1 MPYYPVIKL
10 SQRQIE
16 YVNKFNN
23 NPKIKFEK
31 ISCLNCSSANQKILF
46 TNDRFGLNQKT
57 VLCKKCGL
65 MFLNPRMTQN
75 SADFFYKSDLY
86 RNMYNNDDLG
96 KINSEA
102 WEGFEKNPKILLA
115 GGLAYFDI
123 INSLNLKY
131 NSVCDIGAGHGF
143 GLKLF
148 QLAGKDVL
156 GYEPSEYLCNFI
168 KKKGMNVINGFIDNV
183 KGEYDL
189 VLMIH
194 VLEHLV
200 NPIDVLKKL
209 RKHIKKYLFIE
220 VPGSINK
227 LQSMHPA
234 HMFHFSLNT
243 LSHIVTKC
251 GFKRIYID
259 YKWSHGR
266 NIDNNDMVYALFE
279 KTDKIETYQYN
290 YAYEVK
296 KYKRIYYKYCIKIF
310 IKRVLRKILRKINPN
325 LEKKIVNIID
335 LRGS

>member
-1 MPYYPVIKL
+1 MPYYHVLKL

-31 ISCLNCSSANQKILF
+31 ISCLNCRSVNQKILF
-46 TNDRFGLNQKT
+46 TNDRYGLDQKT

-65 MFLNPRMTQN
+65 IFSNPRMTQN

-86 RNMYNNDDLG
+86 RNIYQEREMIVH
-96 KINSEA
+96 INLAFE
-102 WEGFEKNPKILLA
+102 EIEKNPNRPFI
-115 GGLAYFDI
+115 DI

-131 NSVCDIGAGHGF
+131 QSVCEIGSAG
-143 GLKLF
+143 GLNLKAL

-156 GYEPSEYLCNFI
+156 GYEPSEFLSNFS
-168 KKKGMNVINGFIDNV
+168 KTKGINCISGFIDDV

-189 VLMIH
+189 VIMIH
-194 VLEHLV
+194 VFEHLL
-200 NPIDVLKKL
+200 NPIDALKKL
-209 RKHIKKYLFIE
+209 RKHIKRYLFIE
-220 VPGSINK
+220 VPGSITKFSSIKN
-227 LQSMHPA
+227 A
-234 HMFHFSLNT
+234 HNFYFSLNT

-251 GFKRIYID
+251 GFKRIHID
-259 YKWSHGR
+259 YKWGHV
-266 NIDNNDMVYALFE
+266 NDMVYALFE
-279 KTDKIETYQYN
+279 KSDKKEIYQYN

-296 KYKRIYYKYCIKIF
+296 KYTRIYYKYCIKIF

-325 LEKKIVNIID
+325 FEKKIVNIID